1 MVPDDIGGRYSVQT
15 AVGLFPIACA
25 GIDPREILAGS
36 AAARENCE
44 DPSLETNQAYRYAV
58 IRREMY
64 AHYHK
69 AVEMFITYVPGFVQI
84 GEWWKQLFG
93 ESEGKDHKG
102 LLPDSATFTTDLHSL
117 GQFVQEGSPVFFE
130 TTLHLSH
137 HRHDQRVLRLTPI
150 SSARFLRLI
159 PPASYLAIA
168 FSLIETSYVLYFSGQ
183 VFSMSLYFDYGKTPT
198 LVSKPTRPS
207 DATYQYDFTGW
218 SPELVPVVGPATYT
232 AQFKQVP
239 LEVVTYEITDM
250 SVRVFASS
258 SGSVWVCTIGEVTNT
273 GNVDLYLR
281 SGTID
286 LKDDADKLL
295 ESCQYVSVYPQI
307 ISPGEKAYY
316 QESTTVD
323 GITAETT
330 VNATLHTSAA
340 KSVIAKTALPISD
353 VSLKNVTF
361 WGVGAIGMVTNNTA
375 NDSSSVYVVVVLYN
389 QANHERPKVSS
400 GWPRSGEGR

>member
-1 MVPDDIGGRYSVQT
+1 V
-15 AVGLFPIACA
+15 
-25 GIDPREILAGS
+25 
-36 AAARENCE
+36 AASRAS
-44 DPSLETNQAYRYAV
+44 DTQYAY
-58 IRREMY
+58 
-64 AHYHK
+64 
-69 AVEMFITYVPGFVQI
+69 
-84 GEWWKQLFG
+84 
-93 ESEGKDHKG
+93 
-102 LLPDSATFTTDLHSL
+102 
-117 GQFVQEGSPVFFE
+117 
-130 TTLHLSH
+130 
-137 HRHDQRVLRLTPI
+137 
-150 SSARFLRLI
+150 
-159 PPASYLAIA
+159 
-168 FSLIETSYVLYFSGQ
+168 YFSGWSPLIVPVVGPANYIATFKQ
-183 VFSMSLYFDYGKTPT
+183 SLQSYKITFLNWDLTTFMSLYFDYGKTPT

-389 QANHERPKVSS
+389 QANHALGVLFDILTVKA
-400 GWPRSGEGR
+400 GEQISFSASTIMLPPEVTAESVDHFQTYGYVRAYFNS